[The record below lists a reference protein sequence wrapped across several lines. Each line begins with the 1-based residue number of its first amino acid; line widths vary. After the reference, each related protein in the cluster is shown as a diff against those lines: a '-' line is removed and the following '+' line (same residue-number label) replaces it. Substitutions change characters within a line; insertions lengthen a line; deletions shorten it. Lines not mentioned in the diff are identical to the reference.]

1 LGFGRVWKV
10 STRNYKVH
18 GEDMSSPLQFLFDW
32 TVRINTSKTRKQFI
46 TQVKVEPLD
55 FQFIFDLN
63 DDTDDDDVMVLLY
76 PTLLSRFVKHNG
88 ATILGP
94 LVLKGPPPSTPFI
107 FYVSSNIVKLCN

>member
-32 TVRINTSKTRKQFI
+32 IARINTSETRKQFT

-63 DDTDDDDVMVLLY
+63 DDIDDDDVMVLLY

-94 LVLKGPPPSTPFI
+94 LVLEGPPTSTPFI
-107 FYVSSNIVKLCN
+107 FYVSFNIVKLCN